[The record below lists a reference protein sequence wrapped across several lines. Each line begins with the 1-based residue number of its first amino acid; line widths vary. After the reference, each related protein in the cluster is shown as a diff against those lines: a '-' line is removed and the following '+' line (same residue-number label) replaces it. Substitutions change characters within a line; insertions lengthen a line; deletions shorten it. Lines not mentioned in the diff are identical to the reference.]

1 MILRRTLIQ
10 AGAATALAAPALTG
24 FAQQTITLR
33 FHTFVSSTSGVW
45 VNALAPWM
53 DKVERESGNRI
64 RFERFP
70 SMQMGGTPAQ
80 LFDQARDG
88 MADIVWTLPGNT
100 PGRFPRSEVFELPFM
115 MTNADATSRA
125 YWDYMQAHAADEFRG
140 VHTIA
145 VHVHGPGLFHVRE
158 RAITRPDDLRGLRLR
173 GPTRQITR
181 LLGYLGAT
189 PVGMPLPQVPE
200 ALSRGVIDGTLIPWE
215 IVPSVRV
222 HEMVRFHSEF
232 DPAVN
237 ALYSASFVMAMN
249 QRRYEGLPPELKR
262 VIDANTGLA
271 ASAAMGAGQQSGDA
285 PARRMAQQHGNRI
298 NIIGAAETQEFRRQA
313 RQVEV
318 EWVQDMD
325 RRGFNGR
332 ELLANA
338 RRLIERHTATRA

>member
-33 FHTFVSSTSGVW
+33 FHTFLSSTSWTWNNMFV
-45 VNALAPWM
+45 PWM
-53 DKVERESGNRI
+53 QKVERESGNRI
-64 RFERFP
+64 RFEHFP

-88 MADIVWTLPGNT
+88 MADIVLTLPGMT

-140 VHTIA
+140 VHTISIN
-145 VHVHGPGLFHVRE
+145 VHGPGLFHVRE
-158 RAITRPDDLRGLRLR
+158 RAITRPDDLRGLRMR
-173 GPTRQITR
+173 GPTRQSTR

-189 PVGMPLPQVPE
+189 PVGMPLTQVPE
-200 ALSRGVIDGTLIPWE
+200 ALSRGVIDGTVLPWE
-215 IVPSVRV
+215 TVPTLRV

-237 ALYSASFVMAMN
+237 ALYSVGALMAMN

-271 ASAAMGAGQQSGDA
+271 VSAAMGAAQQSGDA
-285 PARRMAQQHGNRI
+285 PARRMVQQHGNRI